1 MYGKTLSS
9 PYQVD
14 VFAPLGMKARRAQMN
29 KILLDARIAELGMD
43 EFVFRIFEALGG
55 KANVIAVDSCM
66 TRLRTTLQNRSDFS
80 TEKLTVLGAF
90 AVFDMGDQL
99 HIMFGL
105 ESYQIMKVM
114 EKLI

>member
-1 MYGKTLSS
+1 ML
-9 PYQVD
+9 
-14 VFAPLGMKARRAQMN
+14 APLGIEARRTHMN

-66 TRLRTTLQNRSDFS
+66 TRLRTTLQNRNDFS
-80 TEKLTVLGAF
+80 TEKLTALGAF